1 MIGRRGKALRLAYV
15 AFLTVLFLMCS
26 TDLIIREPEREVY
39 QIAVIIEDV
48 RDDNYVNFRKG
59 IEQAA
64 MEFHGDVQFITLY
77 KRLDGDQQIELMSRE
92 QQDGAHALII
102 IPADEERVVSAL
114 AQGQVSVPVVLLGS
128 GQAGEGAAGTIA
140 PDHKAM
146 GECLA
151 REMAVRMDEGCQAVI
166 FEETGRKSAMD
177 RLFLEGA
184 KDVFDQEGI
193 RWMTVRAEST
203 GPALSEAVLALG
215 SRGREEGRT
224 MILAQSTELLTE
236 IAGIFGENHGLFGAG
251 ASGKT
256 REYGPGQAGSL
267 EGAPSSHGGVGGLY
281 GRGSTLGVLNYL
293 DQGLI
298 TGICVTDQFSLG
310 YRSVEMAIQA
320 LEAGGGH
327 RRLKLDSYYIEKEDL
342 RRPEYEM
349 LLYPVE

>member
-1 MIGRRGKALRLAYV
+1 MIGRRGKALILAYV

-184 KDVFDQEGI
+184 KDVFEGGEYRAGII
-193 RWMTVRAEST
+193 RGCFGSGKPGTGGRADHDPCPEHRAFDGDRRDIWGKSRAFWSRSLWKDPGIWAGAGRES
-203 GPALSEAVLALG
+203 GGSSLL
-215 SRGREEGRT
+215 SRGRRRT
-224 MILAQSTELLTE
+224 LRQGKYPRGLKLSGSGADNRDLRHGPVQS
-236 IAGIFGENHGLFGAG
+236 GIPQRGDG
-251 ASGKT
+251 
-256 REYGPGQAGSL
+256 YPGPGGGRRTQA
-267 EGAPSSHGGVGGLY
+267 A
-281 GRGSTLGVLNYL
+281 
-293 DQGLI
+293 
-298 TGICVTDQFSLG
+298 
-310 YRSVEMAIQA
+310 
-320 LEAGGGH
+320 
-327 RRLKLDSYYIEKEDL
+327 
-342 RRPEYEM
+342 
-349 LLYPVE
+349 